1 MAKSDRTG
9 DTQYAALPYRRT
21 EGGVL
26 LVLLLTSRET
36 KRWVIPKGWPMTGH
50 KPYEVAAT
58 EAYQEAGIKG
68 IVGQKSIGT
77 YYYTKRLMNE
87 EDRLCEVI
95 VFSLRVTHELPTW
108 REETQRQ
115 RAWFPRDTAASLV
128 DEGGLAEIIDRL
140 S

>member
-1 MAKSDRTG
+1 MNG
-9 DTQYAALPYRRT
+9 N
-21 EGGVL
+21 
-26 LVLLLTSRET
+26 
-36 KRWVIPKGWPMTGH
+36 

-68 IVGQKSIGT
+68 IVAQKSIGT

-95 VFSLRVTHELPTW
+95 VFALRVTHELPTW
-108 REETQRQ
+108 REEAQRQ

-128 DEGGLAEIIDRL
+128 DDGGLAELIDRL